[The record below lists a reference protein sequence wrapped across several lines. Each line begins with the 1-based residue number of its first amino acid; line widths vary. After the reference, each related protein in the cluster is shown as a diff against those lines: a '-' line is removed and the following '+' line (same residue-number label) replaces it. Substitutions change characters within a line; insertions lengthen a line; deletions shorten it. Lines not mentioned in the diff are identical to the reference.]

1 MSRPRG
7 SSVIAPFLR
16 KLAENPNEYGEG
28 KLAVEMAELLLQRL
42 KDGVPVADILK
53 ALERTDGAV
62 KAQIEHSAAPPIPA
76 LRIENATPEELTELR
91 RLAGGTDGGGTAVG

>member
-16 KLAENPNEYGEG
+16 KLAEHPNEYGEG

-62 KAQIEHSAAPPIPA
+62 KSQIEHSGRVMPTIVIEASAPEA
-76 LRIENATPEELTELR
+76 LQLGSDSP
-91 RLAGGTDGGGTAVG
+91 

>member
-62 KAQIEHSAAPPIPA
+62 KAQIEHSGRVMPTIV
-76 LRIENATPEELTELR
+76 IEATPADVEPEQLGPRGIAES
-91 RLAGGTDGGGTAVG
+91 TDDRAA